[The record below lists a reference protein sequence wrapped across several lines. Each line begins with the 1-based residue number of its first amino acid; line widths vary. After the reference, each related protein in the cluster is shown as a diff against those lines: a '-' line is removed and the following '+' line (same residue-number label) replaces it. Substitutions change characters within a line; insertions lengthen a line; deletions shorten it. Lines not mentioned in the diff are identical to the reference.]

1 LTLLDVYTREAL
13 AVAVDQGIKAEQ
25 VVAVLDA
32 VVAIRGASKR
42 IRVDS
47 GPEFVSNALDRW
59 P

>member
-32 VVAIRGASKR
+32 VVAIRGAS
-42 IRVDS
+42 
-47 GPEFVSNALDRW
+47 
-59 P
+59 